1 MMQLSFKSQLK
12 SAKERIIEGFATTD
26 SWDKQGERLPLDVAV
41 SAFGQ
46 FSKSPKICTL
56 HGRSEFGGKVNSVG
70 CGGVAEF
77 LGYTAS
83 GNGIYISV
91 KITDDAAWNK
101 VLSGEYSGFSI
112 GGFGK
117 LNQNGEFTYFEIIE
131 ISLVGSPI
139 NSDCVFLKVKGDI
152 MDEESKGLL
161 KSILDALN
169 KLQASVGKTATAEAT
184 EDTVD
189 ATVMGCKGCQKMQ
202 AAKGGV
208 DENAELKA
216 KISALESSIAEINMQ
231 LKAAAVVAAKGAAY
245 DPSKEASKT
254 AAPRTKASQFSL
266 AELKEMTPQE
276 LRKIEID

>member
-1 MMQLSFKSQLK
+1 MMQLSFKSQLR
-12 SAKERIIEGFATTD
+12 SAKERIIEGYATTD
-26 SWDKQGERLPLDVAV
+26 SWDRQGERLPLDIAV
-41 SAFGQ
+41 SAFEK

-70 CGGVAEF
+70 CGGVADF
-77 LGYTAS
+77 LGYTVS

-91 KITDDAAWNK
+91 KITDDAAWDK

-117 LNQNGEFTYFEIIE
+117 LNQNGEFAYFEIIE
-131 ISLVGSPI
+131 ISLVGYPI
-139 NSDCVFLKVKGDI
+139 NGDCVFLKVKGDI

-161 KSILDALN
+161 KSMLDALN
-169 KLQASVGKTATAEAT
+169 KLQASIDRMATVETT
-184 EDTVD
+184 EDT
-189 ATVMGCKGCQKMQ
+189 AGAAVMGCKGCQKMQ

-245 DPSKEASKT
+245 DPSNEVSKI

-266 AELKEMTPQE
+266 AELKAMSPRE
-276 LRKIEID
+276 LQKIEID